1 VGLLDGGVA
10 AAFSSAFS
18 SFYLDGEL
26 YRPVAFADDGKGGGS
41 GGGFGAP
48 EAVKVQVDAATQA
61 MRSADNYVE
70 TDQRILVLALGV
82 DPIDTDCEIVAGGT
96 RWGIASVAR
105 DPAGAYYELRGQR
118 KADA

>member
-1 VGLLDGGVA
+1 MGLLDGGLA
-10 AAFSSAFS
+10 AAFAGAFA
-18 SFYLDGEL
+18 SFYLDGAL
-26 YRPVAFADDGKGGGS
+26 YRPNAFADDGKGGGS
-41 GGGFGAP
+41 SDGFADP

-70 TDQRILVLALGV
+70 TDQRILVLAHGV
-82 DPIDTDCEIVAGGT
+82 DAIDTDCEIVARGV

-105 DPAGAYYELRGQR
+105 DPAGSYYELRGQR